1 MRLSNTGAKSNTPRQ
16 QKEHTHI
23 LLLISMRLLKTG
35 DKSNTPL
42 QQKEENI
49 FVVDI
54 HEIVK
59 HRINQILLSSIREA
73 TNMNTVGDIGD
84 IVRGGQGQA
93 QRPVGKDGK
102 KANQGQNFVPKYL
115 WIGGC

>member
-1 MRLSNTGAKSNTPRQ
+1 MYSPP
-16 QKEHTHI
+16 QKE
-23 LLLISMRLLKTG
+23 
-35 DKSNTPL
+35 
-42 QQKEENI
+42 QKETHTFIVNI
-49 FVVDI
+49 HDIVKHRSKIKYPSTAERTHTYFIVNI

-59 HRINQILLSSIREA
+59 HRINQILLSSIREV

-102 KANQGQNFVPKYL
+102 KANQGENFVPKYL
-115 WIGGC
+115 WKGGC

>member
-1 MRLSNTGAKSNTPRQ
+1 MKYTYF
-16 QKEHTHI
+16 
-23 LLLISMRLLKTG
+23 LLISMRLSNTG
-35 DKSNTPL
+35 DKSNTPRASTAESTHTYL
-42 QQKEENI
+42 
-49 FVVDI
+49 FVNI

-59 HRINQILLSSIREA
+59 HRINQILLSSIREV

-102 KANQGQNFVPKYL
+102 KANQGKNFVPKYL
-115 WIGGC
+115 WKGGC